1 MKKDTGANFILV
13 DGIRSPYEIEMFKEN
28 FDNFSSVS
36 VFASAKTRFERL
48 VLRGRAD
55 DPENYD
61 DFLVRDKR
69 ELGFGLGEV
78 IATADY
84 LLVNEDSLEDFQE
97 QVREFMDA
105 QMD

>member
-1 MKKDTGANFILV
+1 MKEDNGANFILV

-36 VFASAKTRFERL
+36 VFACAKTRFERL

-84 LLVNEDSLEDFQE
+84 LLVNEDSLEDFQQ

>member
-1 MKKDTGANFILV
+1 
-13 DGIRSPYEIEMFKEN
+13 MFKEN

-36 VFASAKTRFERL
+36 VFACAKTRFERL

>member
-1 MKKDTGANFILV
+1 
-13 DGIRSPYEIEMFKEN
+13 MFKEN

-36 VFASAKTRFERL
+36 VFACAKTRFERL

-55 DPENYD
+55 DPETYD

-84 LLVNEDSLEDFQE
+84 LLINEDSLEDFQEDSLEDFQE